1 MNYLEWKNQ
10 ESKIF
15 FIAIEILNNIIEQQL
30 FN

>member
-10 ESKIF
+10 ESNIF